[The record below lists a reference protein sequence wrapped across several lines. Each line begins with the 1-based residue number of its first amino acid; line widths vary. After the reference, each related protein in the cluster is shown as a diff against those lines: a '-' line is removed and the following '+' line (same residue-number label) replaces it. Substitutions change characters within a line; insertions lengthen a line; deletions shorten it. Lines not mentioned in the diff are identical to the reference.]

1 MTRSHPTPGHTAIAG
16 RPRRALVG
24 APFLPAYDRESGN
37 QRIYDLVD
45 FLLGDGWSVTF
56 VAKRAMPDDA
66 RHGAELRR
74 RGVATY
80 VAPGPEL
87 KTIIEVGRFD
97 LAVFA
102 FWFTAELFGSL
113 VRTVSPSTRIVVDP
127 IDLHFLRE
135 SRRRFAGADS
145 DSSRVLDPEFANLM
159 VRELNVYAAADVVL
173 AVSQKEADL
182 VNDLT
187 GASGLAVVLPDNE
200 LVSADRRGRRDRRG
214 MVFVGNCRHPP
225 NVEAA
230 LHLVGEVVPRLGRD
244 VLTEHPI
251 RIVGNGTVAALGETA
266 RGVAGVRVVG
276 WVPSVYP
283 YLEQARIALAPLLH
297 GAGTK
302 RKMIQSLM
310 VGTPTVSTR
319 VGIEGLPVEHESEVL
334 VADGPDEFAAAVTRL
349 ANDDDLWERLSVGG
363 RDRLTGL
370 YGRERVQDQFHAILE
385 RTLANGVKPPFLAQ
399 ANLRFYRKNLYHEYL
414 NYPELTRRLRQ
425 AVLAVTSPGDAVAVV
440 SKGDDALVGYR
451 DRRGIHFPAAPDGR
465 WLGYYPADDAG
476 ARAQLAAVRAM
487 GAAFLAV
494 PSPAMWWLTTYPGL
508 ADVLR
513 AGGVVFEDDA
523 TGMIFDIGER
533 RSASSRSGR
542 KGGGHT

>member
-1 MTRSHPTPGHTAIAG
+1 MTGTTPTYSHKRPGARG
-16 RPRRALVG
+16 RRALVG

-45 FLLGDGWSVTF
+45 FLLRDGWSVTF
-56 VAKRAMPDDA
+56 VAKRPMPDDA

-102 FWFTAELFGSL
+102 FWFTGELFGSL
-113 VRTVSPSTRIVVDP
+113 VRSVSPSTRIVVDP

-135 SRRRFAGADS
+135 SRRRFAGAHS
-145 DSSRVLDPEFANLM
+145 NASRVLDPDFANLM
-159 VRELNVYAAADVVL
+159 AREMNVYASADAVL
-173 AVSQKEADL
+173 AVSKKEADL
-182 VNDLT
+182 INDLT
-187 GASGLAVVLPDNE
+187 GATDLALVLPDNE
-200 LVSADRRGRRDRRG
+200 QVSADRRDRTDRKG

-230 LHLVGEVVPRLGRD
+230 RHLVGEVVPRLDRD
-244 VLTEHPI
+244 LLAEHPI
-251 RIVGNGTVAALGETA
+251 RIVGNETVAALGEMA

-283 YLEQARIALAPLLH
+283 YLEQSRIALAPLLH

-319 VGIEGLPVEHESEVL
+319 VGIEGLPVEHEREVL

-349 ANDDDLWERLSVGG
+349 ASDDALWERLSVGG
-363 RDRLTGL
+363 RDRLTAL
-370 YGRERVQDQFHAILE
+370 YGRDQVQDQFHAIIE
-385 RTLANGVKPPFLAQ
+385 KTLATEVKPPFLAQ

-414 NYPELTRRLRQ
+414 NYPDLSRRLRQ
-425 AVLAVTSPGDAVAVV
+425 AVLAATSPGDAVAIV
-440 SKGDDALVGYR
+440 SKGDDGLVGYR
-451 DRRGIHFPAAPDGR
+451 DRRGIHFPAAPDGK
-465 WLGYYPADDAG
+465 WLGYYPADGTG
-476 ARAQLAAVRAM
+476 ALAQLAAVREM
-487 GAAFLAV
+487 GARILVV
-494 PSPAMWWLTTYPGL
+494 PSPAMWWLTTYPEL
-508 ADVLR
+508 AAELR
-513 AGGVVFEDDA
+513 AGGVVFEEET
-523 TGMIFDIGER
+523 TGVIFAIR
-533 RSASSRSGR
+533 RRASSATQRGR
-542 KGGGHT
+542 LAPA